1 MGLKGSSSDSHSKKS
16 VLPLLVSGSV
26 KTDFQLVSWW
36 GLKVFCKRDL
46 LKSSGGWKDLV
57 DFAQMGFEIVGY
69 LEALLTG
76 VALVQRLRIPFV
88 DFSNVFMESC
98 ECTSS
103 ELASIYLRR
112 MNHKSSTGGK
122 SENSWTHLTKVPQLI
137 GMSFN
142 MLGQIWFWFGTIV
155 FVQVFVQFCQVLT

>member
-1 MGLKGSSSDSHSKKS
+1 MRRKGL
-16 VLPLLVSGSV
+16 
-26 KTDFQLVSWW
+26 W
-36 GLKVFCKRDL
+36 KRDL
-46 LKSSGGWKDLV
+46 LKSSVTGGWKNFV
-57 DFAQMGFEIVGY
+57 NIAQVGFERFGW
-69 LEALLTG
+69 LEALLTD

-98 ECTSS
+98 ECTSG

-112 MNHKSSTGGK
+112 MNHKSSAGGK

-155 FVQVFVQFCQVLT
+155 FVQVFVRSVKSGSQVFVQFCQVLT